1 MKPDQLLDPDYALF
15 RDEPCSEWTLDN
27 LPAIRARIATTHARP
42 GEGRGEQR
50 WIPADP
56 AAGEL
61 RVCLYHPMP
70 MDQGSSLPAI
80 LYVHGGGFVLG
91 APEMMDDYL
100 AELANS
106 VGALVV
112 AVDYRL
118 APEHPFP
125 APVEDC
131 FTALRWVY
139 DEAEALG
146 VDRQRIV
153 LMGHSAGGGLAAAL
167 AIMARD
173 RQLPALAG
181 LALVYPMLDHRTG
194 TPDAP
199 FDNPVTG
206 TFSWSREPN
215 RFCWECLRGGFEPVG
230 ERAAWFS
237 PALASTL
244 DGLPPSFIGTGGLD
258 LFMDEDVAFAMQL
271 SRSGVP
277 VELHVYPGVPHM
289 FDLHPGRVTE
299 QCNADVLRALRKMCG
314 R

>member
-1 MKPDQLLDPDYALF
+1 MTPDELLDPQYALF
-15 RDEPCSEWTLDN
+15 RDEASSEWTLDN
-27 LPAIRARIATTHARP
+27 LPAIRARIAATYARP

-50 WIPADP
+50 WIPGAP
-56 AAGEL
+56 GASEL
-61 RVCLYHPMP
+61 RVCLYRPAAV
-70 MDQGSSLPAI
+70 DLGAALPAI

-100 AELANS
+100 VELAVS
-106 VGALVV
+106 VGALVI

-131 FTALRWVY
+131 FAALRWMFH
-139 DEAEALG
+139 EAEALG
-146 VDRQRIV
+146 LDRRRIV
-153 LMGHSAGGGLAAAL
+153 LMGHSAGGGLAAGL

-173 RQLPALAG
+173 CQLPPLAG

-194 TPDAP
+194 TPGAP
-199 FDNPVTG
+199 SHNPVTG
-206 TFSWSREPN
+206 TFSWSREAN

-230 ERAAWFS
+230 ERAAWLS
-237 PALASTL
+237 PALAPTL
-244 DGLPPSFIGTGGLD
+244 EGLPTSFVGTGGLD
-258 LFMDEDVAFAMQL
+258 LFMEEDVAFALQL

-277 VELHVYPGVPHM
+277 VELHVYPGMPHM

-299 QCNADVLRALRKMCG
+299 QCRADVLRALLGMCG

>member
-1 MKPDQLLDPDYALF
+1 MTPDELLDPQYALF
-15 RDEPCSEWTLDN
+15 RDEASSEWTLDN
-27 LPAIRARIATTHARP
+27 LPAIRARIAATYARP
-42 GEGRGEQR
+42 GEGRGGQR
-50 WIPADP
+50 WIPGAP
-56 AAGEL
+56 GASEL
-61 RVCLYHPMP
+61 RVCLYRPASI
-70 MDQGSSLPAI
+70 DLDLALPAI

-100 AELANS
+100 AELAHS
-106 VGALVV
+106 VGALVI

-131 FTALRWVY
+131 FAALRWIY

-146 VDRQRIV
+146 VNRQRIV

-173 RQLPALAG
+173 RRMPPLAG

-194 TPDAP
+194 TADTPSH
-199 FDNPVTG
+199 NPVTG

-215 RFCWECLRGGFEPVG
+215 RFCWECLRGGFEPAG

-244 DGLPPSFIGTGGLD
+244 DGLPPSIIATGGLD

-271 SRSGVP
+271 SRSGVS

-299 QCNADVLRALRKMCG
+299 QCKADVLRALLTMCG